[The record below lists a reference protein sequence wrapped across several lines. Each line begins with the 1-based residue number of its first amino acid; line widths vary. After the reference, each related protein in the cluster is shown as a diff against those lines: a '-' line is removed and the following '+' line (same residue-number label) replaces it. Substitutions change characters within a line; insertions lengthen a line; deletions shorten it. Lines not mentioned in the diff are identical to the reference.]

1 MRAILTYHSI
11 DDSGSPISIDEAG
24 FRRHVEWLASG
35 AVRVLPLDHILTPGS
50 DRVDETE
57 RDAVALT
64 FDDGLRSVE
73 RIALPLL
80 RDHGLPATVFLVSG
94 AMGGTN
100 AWGGNADPRVPQL
113 PVMDWNGARR
123 LADAGIVL
131 GAHSRTHSHLS
142 RLSADAIED
151 EVLHSCERIREE
163 VGTRVTGFAY
173 PYGDADDRVRAT
185 VARHCELACGT
196 ELRWLRDGEDPHWL
210 PRLDAY
216 YLRGRGRLEAWGS
229 ARFRLVLD
237 VQGRARRLRRQ
248 LARSA

>member
-35 AVRVLPLDHILTPGS
+35 AVRVLPLEQILTPA
-50 DRVDETE
+50 DRVVEPG
-57 RDAVALT
+57 RDAVAIT

-94 AMGGTN
+94 AMGATN
-100 AWGGNADPRVPQL
+100 AWGGTAEPRIPQL
-113 PVMDWNGARR
+113 PVMDWNDACR
-123 LADAGIVL
+123 LADAGISL
-131 GAHSRTHSHLS
+131 GAHSRTHPHLS
-142 RLSADAIED
+142 RLSAGAIED
-151 EVLHSCERIREE
+151 EVISSCDRIREE
-163 VGTRVTGFAY
+163 VGRAVTAFAY
-173 PYGDADDRVRAT
+173 PYGDADDRVRGI
-185 VARHCELACGT
+185 VARHCELSCGT
-196 ELRWLRDGEDPHWL
+196 ELRCLRDGEDPYWL

-216 YLRGRGRLEAWGS
+216 YVRGRGRLEAWGS
-229 ARFRLVLD
+229 ARFRLFLD
-237 VQGRARRLRRQ
+237 MQSRARRLRNQ